1 LLQQASAFSKTIYIY
16 PLALQKLFLTPMN
29 YIFHPPQED
38 FDDVV
43 RAKGP
48 AGLTGTTWLAAFVL
62 CEDPPTGRDVILF
75 DSFSYRPNKLT
86 VFYQNSDDI

>member
-1 LLQQASAFSKTIYIY
+1 LQQEPAFSKTIYIY

-29 YIFHPPQED
+29 YIFHPLQED

-48 AGLTGTTWLAAFVL
+48 AGL
-62 CEDPPTGRDVILF
+62 
-75 DSFSYRPNKLT
+75 
-86 VFYQNSDDI
+86 

>member
-1 LLQQASAFSKTIYIY
+1 LYFRLKQAPAFSKTIYIY
-16 PLALQKLFLTPMN
+16 QLALQKLFLTPMN

-48 AGLTGTTWLAAFVL
+48 AGL
-62 CEDPPTGRDVILF
+62 
-75 DSFSYRPNKLT
+75 
-86 VFYQNSDDI
+86 